1 MKQIENWQSF
11 GGEQQIWQ
19 HTSDTLN
26 CDMNVA
32 VFVPSKAKTEPCP
45 LLYWLSGLTC
55 TEKNFIEKSGYQRF
69 AEEYGIIV
77 VAPDTSPRGDDVAD
91 DDAYDL
97 GKGAGFYVNATLSPW
112 QSHYQMYDYVTL
124 ELPKLIADNFNINQ
138 KASISGHSMGGHGAL
153 MIGLRN
159 PEAFASISAFS
170 AIVAPMQVPWGQKAF
185 SAYLGNNVSEWQKYD
200 STELLKGL
208 DASKVPPIMMEQGLA
223 DQFLT
228 EQLKPEIF
236 ESVAKDKGIDLTQNL
251 RESYDHSYYFVAT
264 FIGEH
269 FKFHAKFLS
278 DS

>member
-45 LLYWLSGLTC
+45 VLYWLSGLTC

-97 GKGAGFYVNATLSPW
+97 GKGAGFYVNATQSPW

-159 PEAFASISAFS
+159 SKAFASISAFS
-170 AIVAPMQVPWGQKAF
+170 AIVAPMQVPWGKKAF

-223 DQFLT
+223 DQFLA

-236 ESVAKDKGIDLTQNL
+236 ESVVKDKGVDLTLNL
-251 RESYDHSYYFVAT
+251 REGYDHSYYFIAS